1 MRLAIFGNPI
11 AQSKSPIIQCA
22 FAEQFGLPDFEYGRI
37 LAPVDGFAES
47 LHRFVAEGGQGGN
60 VTAPFKEDAFRC
72 CDRLTA
78 RAAAAQAVNTL
89 KVEAD
94 GTILGDNTDGI
105 GLVMDLRR
113 FCSLAGKRILVLGA
127 GGATRGVILPLAGDK
142 PADIVIANRTAAKA
156 VDLAS
161 TFSTKIDVPICG
173 VALDQ
178 VCGVFDVII
187 DATSA
192 SLGGEAIPLPV
203 GIFGTGC
210 VAYEMVYGK
219 GQTPFMRRAAEA
231 GAAHLVEGLGMLV
244 YQAVEA
250 FELWTGLR
258 PDAEPVF
265 AMLRNA

>member
-11 AQSKSPIIQCA
+11 AQSKSPIIQAA
-22 FAEQFGLPDFEYGRI
+22 FAAQFGLPDFEYGRI
-37 LAPVDGFAES
+37 LVPLDGFTEA
-47 LHRFVAEGGQGGN
+47 LRRFVAEGGLGGN
-60 VTAPFKEDAFRC
+60 VTAPFKEEAFRA

-94 GTILGDNTDGI
+94 GKILGDNTDGI
-105 GLVMDLRR
+105 GLVVDLRR

-127 GGATRGVILPLAGDK
+127 GGAARGVILPLAGDK
-142 PADIVIANRTAAKA
+142 PAEIVIANRTAAKA
-156 VDLAS
+156 IDLAS
-161 TFSTKIDVPICG
+161 VFSAQVAVPVSG

-178 VCGVFDVII
+178 VDGVFDVII

-192 SLGGEAIPLPV
+192 SLGGAAFPLPASV
-203 GIFGTGC
+203 FGPGC

-219 GQTPFMRRAAEA
+219 GETPFMARAAEA
-231 GAAHLVEGLGMLV
+231 GAAYRVDGLGMLV

-250 FELWTGLR
+250 FEVWTGLR
-258 PDAEPVF
+258 PDAEPMF
-265 AMLRNA
+265 ALLRNV